1 MIPKIIHYCWF
12 GNKPMP
18 ERELRC
24 MESWSKYLPEFK
36 IMRWDEE
43 SFDINSST
51 FVRQAYDMKKWAF
64 VADLVRLWALKNYG
78 GIYLDTDIEILR
90 PFDELLHYKAFGGFE
105 TDNVVQ
111 TGVIGSEANG
121 EFINIIFNHYINASF
136 VNQDGSLNTKPNS
149 AIFAE
154 ILQKHG
160 ISTENIRSSNDL
172 IELFPSEYFCPIEQ
186 ATWEIKPTD
195 NTYCIH
201 YLSGSWLPYSDR
213 LKRHIKTI
221 VGKLFGFDFVEK
233 LRNLILKK

>member
-18 ERELRC
+18 DRECRC
-24 MESWSKYLPEFK
+24 MESWTKFLPEFR

-43 SFDINSST
+43 SFDINSSK

-64 VADLVRLWALKNYG
+64 VADYVRLWALKKYG

-90 PFDELLHYKAFGGFE
+90 PFEDLLQYKAFGGFE

-111 TGVIGSEANG
+111 TGVIGSEENG
-121 EFINIIFNHYINASF
+121 DFINIIFNYYLNAYF
-136 VNQDGSLNTKPNS
+136 VNQDGSLNSKPNS

-154 ILQKHG
+154 ILQKRG
-160 ISTENIRSSNDL
+160 IQTLNTRISNEI
-172 IELFPSEYFCPIEQ
+172 IELFPSEYFCPIDQ
-186 ATWEIKPTD
+186 STWEIRTTEK
-195 NTYCIH
+195 TYCIH

-213 LKRHIKTI
+213 LKRQIKKNI
-221 VGKLFGFDFVEK
+221 GDLFGFDLVAKFRSLFIK
-233 LRNLILKK
+233 Q